1 MDDHQFPI
9 HVTARTAVREE
20 DEEEDED
27 EVKVEVEDE
36 DEVEVAGEV
45 E

>member
-1 MDDHQFPI
+1 MEDRPLC
-9 HVTARTAVREE
+9 VTPRTAVRE
-20 DEEEDED
+20 DELED
-27 EVKVEVEDE
+27 EVEVADE

>member
-1 MDDHQFPI
+1 MEDRPLR
-9 HVTARTAVREE
+9 VTPRNAVREE
-20 DEEEDED
+20 DKGDED
-27 EVKVEVEDE
+27 ELEDEDE